1 MLWLKMPDKDF
12 QGKCLILEKEKT
24 MVTELKEVIS
34 TIEKLKD
41 EEQRQIAKML
51 SDEISWDNTLQ
62 NSQEK
67 LSNLA
72 QEALDEY
79 KTGKT
84 QQTDW

>member
-1 MLWLKMPDKDF
+1 
-12 QGKCLILEKEKT
+12 

-34 TIEKLKD
+34 NIEQLKD

-51 SDEISWDNTLQ
+51 QDELSWDTTFQNT
-62 NSQEK
+62 QEK
-67 LSNLA
+67 LGMLA
-72 QEALDEY
+72 QESLDEY